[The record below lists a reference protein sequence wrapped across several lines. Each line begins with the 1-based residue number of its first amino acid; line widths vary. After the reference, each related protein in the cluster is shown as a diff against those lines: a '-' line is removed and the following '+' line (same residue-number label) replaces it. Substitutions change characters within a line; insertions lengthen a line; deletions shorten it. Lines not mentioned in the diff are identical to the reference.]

1 VRKISRVSG
10 CPFEFISLR
19 LLRLNTRG
27 SGRPQSNTFVELA
40 NLRGRQAKRRDSF
53 GTVAPN
59 LNVVTVLT
67 PATTVME
74 GFTNHLVESDYKR
87 FPTGPQSQ
95 NRASAVLAEL
105 FSKNLQSTPTGD
117 AVTRLRDTTDVRG
130 CGKLKNTIHRFTP
143 IAQILLLEGLCAVP
157 FS

>member
-95 NRASAVLAEL
+95 NRASAVLGD
-105 FSKNLQSTPTGD
+105 FSLKTCKVRQPAMRSHDSEIPPTSEVVGNSRIQSTD
-117 AVTRLRDTTDVRG
+117 LHRLP
-130 CGKLKNTIHRFTP
+130 RFF
-143 IAQILLLEGLCAVP
+143 C
-157 FS
+157 